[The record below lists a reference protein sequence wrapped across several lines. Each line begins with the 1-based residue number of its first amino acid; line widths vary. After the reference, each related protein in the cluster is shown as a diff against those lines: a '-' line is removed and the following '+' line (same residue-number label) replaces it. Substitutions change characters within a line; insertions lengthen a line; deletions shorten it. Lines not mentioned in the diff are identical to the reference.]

1 MHTPQGY
8 YEYFCICQMQINDC
22 LKCVLGQ
29 ICCEFVFN
37 GLKNFHFVIFSTE
50 KKWQSDPL
58 NYYGIHAVFILEVLR
73 RIQYFNIITTY
84 IKVCTPQAMF
94 PKILYLIKAISYLL
108 TIPLPKHRPPAIL
121 PSANSLLTNTEC
133 HHNTRTFLINKH
145 YTFI

>member
-22 LKCVLGQ
+22 LKCVLCQ

-37 GLKNFHFVIFSTE
+37 GLKNFYFVIFSAE
-50 KKWQSDPL
+50 EKWQSDPL

-94 PKILYLIKAISYLL
+94 PKIL
-108 TIPLPKHRPPAIL
+108 
-121 PSANSLLTNTEC
+121 
-133 HHNTRTFLINKH
+133 
-145 YTFI
+145 